1 MKTCYKCFKTYDDEY
16 YICPECGCVE
26 ITEPVEPVYLRP
38 GKIIHD
44 RYIIGASIGAG
55 GFGVVYRALDM
66 KLDTIVAVKEFFSTT
81 LCTRAA
87 NGSDVAVY
95 TKKKEEYEYRKNR
108 FLLEA
113 RTMAK
118 FGTHKNIPNVF
129 EVFEEN
135 NTVYIVMELLV
146 GEQLSDYIKQIPSGK
161 VNVDFA
167 ILVANEVGNALK
179 SMHEAKIIHRDVA
192 PDNIFICSG
201 KDIQIKLMDL
211 GAAKIEDSSDDVIDL
226 CMKVGYSPV
235 EQYDKIENFG
245 PWSDIYAL
253 GATMYHMLTG
263 TKPSESTSRK
273 KADNLEPVNKI
284 NPDVSENL
292 NNTIMKAMAINANE
306 RFSNIPSFL
315 SALNGEKKVLSLDKE
330 NKKRKIKR
338 LCGIAAAIVVLLCAS
353 LFSYN
358 KYKEKRLNKYLNK
371 ADICVWYLTG
381 SDNMLEE
388 QALNT
393 VKDSFASQDEYGEV
407 TVNMVSFSDKEEYI
421 EKLKQAAEKEDL
433 PEIFEYVDGI
443 DEIVFDKVLDEKQI
457 IKESVGNCSIL
468 ENYLNNDNICKR
480 IPMAIEIPMA
490 YVKTKGQNAVRT
502 YSEYFNSVNSF
513 DDYNVALFTDDAN
526 QILIKLCTDLYTKAD
541 ETNIMEYSV
550 LLSTNAYYNRIKE
563 LLSDEWFAIS
573 PSFLDNDKIYCSY
586 TYYWCISEATKD
598 EVNAAEHF
606 VLWMLGA
613 NAQTNLL
620 SSTGLLPVND
630 KAFNK
635 KIDDDKFWNPVKDIY
650 IKFNFEE

>member
-44 RYIIGASIGAG
+44 RYMIGASIGAG

-66 KLDTIVAVKEFFSTT
+66 KLDTIVAIKEFFSTT

-87 NGSDVAVY
+87 NESDVAVY

-135 NTVYIVMELLV
+135 NTVYIVMELLS

-161 VNVDFA
+161 VSVDFA

-179 SMHEAKIIHRDVA
+179 SMHDAKIIHRDVA

-201 KDIQIKLMDL
+201 KEIQIKLMDL

-263 TKPSESTSRK
+263 IKPFESTSRK

-284 NPDVSENL
+284 NPDVPENI

-338 LCGIAAAIVVLLCAS
+338 MCGISAAILVLLCAS

-358 KYKEKRLNKYLNK
+358 KFKEKRLNKYLNK
-371 ADICVWYLTG
+371 ADISIWYLTG

-393 VKDSFASQDEYGEV
+393 VKESFTSKEEYAEV
-407 TVNMVSFSDKEEYI
+407 SINMVSFSDKEEYI
-421 EKLKQAAEKEDL
+421 EKLKQAAEKEEL

-443 DEIVFDKVLDEKQI
+443 DENIFDMVLDEKKI
-457 IKESVGNCSIL
+457 ISESSENSIFLKKYPDKGGN
-468 ENYLNNDNICKR
+468 CKR

-490 YVKTKGQNAVRT
+490 YVKTKGPDAVMT
-502 YSEYFNSVNSF
+502 YSDYFSSISSFEEYE
-513 DDYNVALFTDDAN
+513 VAVFTDDTN
-526 QILIKLCTDLYTKAD
+526 QISVNMFKDIFTKAD
-541 ETNIMEYSV
+541 DTNIKEYSV
-550 LLSTNAYYNRIKE
+550 LLSTNAYYNQIKG
-563 LLSDEWFAIS
+563 LLSDEWFAVS
-573 PSFLDNDKIYCSY
+573 PSFFDDEQICCSY
-586 TYYWCISEATKD
+586 SYYWCVSEATRD

-635 KIDDDKFWNPVKDIY
+635 KIEDDKFWNPVKDIY
-650 IKFNFEE
+650 SKFIFEE